1 MINLKDG
8 LVTINITHNGKTL
21 SGTMSFDTFHATL
34 SAMFDEQELEAAR
47 AKVAEIEARLGIKAK
62 PQTIL
67 RSFVKTEMDETDAG
81 KGIREEV
88 DGVSAED
95 FRGELHV
102 LRQRALER
110 RARREH

>member
-8 LVTINITHNGKTL
+8 LVTIDLTHNGKTL
-21 SGTMSFDTFHATL
+21 SGTMSFDTFHSTL
-34 SAMFDEQELEAAR
+34 SAMFDEQELAAAR
-47 AKVAEIEARLGIKAK
+47 TKVAEIEARLGIKAK
-62 PQTIL
+62 PQAVL
-67 RSFVKTEMDETDAG
+67 RAKTEIDETDAG
-81 KGIREEV
+81 HGIREEV
-88 DGVSAED
+88 NGVSAED